1 MSEPPP
7 RLELQWPAGH
17 RFEARLK
24 PPSLP
29 QTGLSMLIMSRQG
42 LNAPA
47 RACARATRNCSREC
61 GRLRLHEGHRTLSPA
76 SIRPMCCVNSW
87 KHLEHLIGHRSS
99 RVYMARLRDKAMI
112 AYLSHTRAVELSRR
126 AEPLQR
132 NVTAARKPPCR
143 LVAHIGCA

>member
-1 MSEPPP
+1 M
-7 RLELQWPAGH
+7 RLRAL
-17 RFEARLK
+17 ARK
-24 PPSLP
+24 PHGTVLV
-29 QTGLSMLIMSRQG
+29 
-42 LNAPA
+42 
-47 RACARATRNCSREC
+47 EC

-87 KHLEHLIGHRSS
+87 KHLGHLIGHRSS
-99 RVYMARLRDKAMI
+99 RVYMARLRDKATI
-112 AYLSHTRAVELSRR
+112 AHLSHTRAVELSRR